1 MHFEGTL
8 HKWTN
13 YVTGEFTR
21 FCIWK
26 TSPRC
31 RRDYYYIDNL
41 YHGSSALLQNFDLP
55 GWQSRWFVLDGGVLS
70 YYLSAE
76 DVRLGCR
83 GSVRMASCSLKGE
96 SQQPLIHSV
105 DQDNAS
111 LTSRACYSSHNN
123 STIVMYKLNHDIVH
137 HVQLAINTK

>member
-13 YVTGEFTR
+13 YVSGMTDFLEHIIIKY
-21 FCIWK
+21 FC
-26 TSPRC
+26 
-31 RRDYYYIDNL
+31 
-41 YHGSSALLQNFDLP
+41 LP

-83 GSVRMASCSLKGE
+83 GSVRMASCSLRGE
-96 SQQPLIHSV
+96 GQ
-105 DQDNAS
+105 
-111 LTSRACYSSHNN
+111 
-123 STIVMYKLNHDIVH
+123 
-137 HVQLAINTK
+137 